1 MIINKFK
8 ILNNIQIEL
17 IEYFNTK
24 KICRH
29 ISYCAAYLI
38 EGIKDTISNQQST
51 FKYVNQNN
59 NYLNI

>member
-29 ISYCAAYLI
+29 LSCCAAYFI
-38 EGIKDTISNQQST
+38 EGIKNTISNQP
-51 FKYVNQNN
+51 
-59 NYLNI
+59 LNMLIKTEIILTI